1 MKILVGSAKGFAYLH
16 ATEPMP
22 ILHRD
27 IKSENILLTNQAN
40 TRTPMMTELTIST
53 SNRETLNSPNDKAT
67 ASSVSTTDSTVS
79 LRELS
84 ASLAPSAASSPP
96 CS

>member
-1 MKILVGSAKGFAYLH
+1 MAHTMIVATFSTSNCWALSSLVIRLTRRRA
-16 ATEPMP
+16 
-22 ILHRD
+22 
-27 IKSENILLTNQAN
+27 ILLTNQAN